1 MPSISRSG
9 WTRQQLLVAFALY
22 SRMPFGRLHAKNP
35 EIVRIA
41 NAIDRTPSALAMKL
55 VNIASLDPEITGT
68 GRSGLKNASTN
79 DRAMWDEMQDNW
91 DRFAVASDRATRD
104 FEAIA
109 EPLGGEVPVDDSG
122 FPVGEDRVMH
132 TTARIG
138 QDFFRAAVL
147 SAYSGQCCISGL
159 SMPKLLVAS
168 HIVPWRIDSFNRA
181 NPRNGLLLSALHDKA
196 FDIGLITIEEN
207 MTVRVSRKHAV
218 RNDRFFSHSIE
229 LYDGQP
235 IRRPEKFRPDKEFLA
250 YHREHVF
257 LE

>member
-1 MPSISRSG
+1 MPTIGRSG

-22 SRMPFGRLHAKNP
+22 CRIPFGRMHAKNP

-91 DRFAVASDRATRD
+91 DRFAVESDLATRG

-109 EPLGGEVPVDDSG
+109 EPLDGEVPGDDSG
-122 FPVGEDRVMH
+122 FPVGEDRAVH
-132 TTARIG
+132 TTVRIG

-147 SAYSGQCCISGL
+147 SAYSGQCCITGL

-168 HIVPWRIDSFNRA
+168 HIVPWRIDRLNRGESQKRSA
-181 NPRNGLLLSALHDKA
+181 VVCVTRQSVRHRFDYDRRQHDRPGFPETPRAKQQVLFG
-196 FDIGLITIEEN
+196 F
-207 MTVRVSRKHAV
+207 
-218 RNDRFFSHSIE
+218 
-229 LYDGQP
+229 Y
-235 IRRPEKFRPDKEFLA
+235 
-250 YHREHVF
+250 
-257 LE
+257 

>member
-1 MPSISRSG
+1 
-9 WTRQQLLVAFALY
+9 
-22 SRMPFGRLHAKNP
+22 
-35 EIVRIA
+35 
-41 NAIDRTPSALAMKL
+41 MKL

-91 DRFAVASDRATRD
+91 ERFAVESDRATED
-104 FEAIA
+104 FEAVA
-109 EPLGGEVPVDDSG
+109 EPLGGEVHVADSG
-122 FPVGEDRVMH
+122 FPLGEDRAVH
-132 TTARIG
+132 TTVRIG

-147 SAYSGQCCISGL
+147 SAYSGQCCITRL
-159 SMPKLLVAS
+159 SVPKLLVAS
-168 HIVPWRIDSFNRA
+168 HIVPWRIDRINRA

-196 FDIGLITIEEN
+196 FDIGLITVEDN
-207 MTVRVSRKHAV
+207 MTVRVSRKHLV
-218 RNDRFFSHSIE
+218 RNDRFFSDSIE

-235 IRRPEKFRPDKEFLA
+235 IRRPDKFRPDKEFLA